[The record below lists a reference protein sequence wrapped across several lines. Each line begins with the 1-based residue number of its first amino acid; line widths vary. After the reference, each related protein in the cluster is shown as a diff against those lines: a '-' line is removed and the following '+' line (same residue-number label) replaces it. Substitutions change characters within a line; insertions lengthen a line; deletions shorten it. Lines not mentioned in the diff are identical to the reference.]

1 MIGRERPTDPLVIL
15 IPELPHDPR
24 TVAGLVPQ
32 FCTEVGIDAEVE
44 VHADADR
51 LQAHLADGTVLVVDR
66 PAGPGAGWTC
76 VARVPGQPPVT
87 LLVPDID
94 HDHHRLAAW
103 VAEVA
108 FTTLDL
114 APQAGPALERLAA

>member
-1 MIGRERPTDPLVIL
+1 MIEREPPTDLLVIL

-32 FCTEVGIDAEVE
+32 FCTEVGIATEVE
-44 VHADADR
+44 VHADPDR
-51 LQAHLADGTVLVVDR
+51 LQAHLADGSVLVVTR

-76 VARVPGQPPVT
+76 EAYVPGQAPLS

-103 VAEVA
+103 VAEVS
-108 FTTLDL
+108 FTALDL
-114 APQAGPALERLAA
+114 ASKAAPAQERLAA

>member
-1 MIGRERPTDPLVIL
+1 MIERERPTNPLVIL

-32 FCTEVGIDAEVE
+32 FCTEVGIADEVE
-44 VHADADR
+44 VQADADR
-51 LQAHLADGTVLVVDR
+51 LVAELADGSVLVVTR

-76 VARVPGQPPVT
+76 VARVPGQEPVT

-114 APQAGPALERLAA
+114 APAAEPAHERLAA